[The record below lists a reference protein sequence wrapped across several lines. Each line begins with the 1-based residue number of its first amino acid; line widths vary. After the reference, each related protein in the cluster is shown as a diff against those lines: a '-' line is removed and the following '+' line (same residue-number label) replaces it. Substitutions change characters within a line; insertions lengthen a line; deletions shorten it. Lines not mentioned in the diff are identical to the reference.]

1 MSLLAM
7 YISDTDGNGHWDT
20 AGNRH
25 QCTDT
30 GEDGH
35 SVICLQWSQSKLG
48 TLDISN
54 IEDYG
59 RSGPK

>member
-1 MSLLAM
+1 M
-7 YISDTDGNGHWDT
+7 YISDTDGHGHWDT
-20 AGNRH
+20 AYNKH

-35 SVICLQWSQSKLG
+35 SVPCLQWTQSKLG
-48 TLDISN
+48 TLDKSN
-54 IEDYG
+54 FEDYG